1 MEHQTYSKERIIK
14 QEAFTFQEIPYYYR
28 KYSDLG
34 KSFLALVVVCC
45 EDGSLLSSLA
55 NSVDCSSDTEAI
67 TFLVG
72 AFSLKEKS
80 PTTTVGSFFSR
91 RLFP

>member
-14 QEAFTFQEIPYYYR
+14 HEAFTFQEIPYYYR
-28 KYSDLG
+28 EYSDLR
-34 KSFLALVVVCC
+34 KSFLALVVVCG
-45 EDGSLLSSLA
+45 EDGLLSSLA
-55 NSVDCSSDTEAI
+55 NRVDCSSDTEAI